1 MKIHHL
7 NCGSMR
13 KLEPIDDGMPSAH
26 AVAHCLLVE
35 TDRDG
40 LVLVEAG
47 LGLGD
52 VRDPA
57 GSLAADWTEMVEPVL
72 DPAETAVRQVERL
85 GYAPADVRHVLL
97 THLDVD
103 HSGGLPDFPGARV
116 HVLEDELTAALAEA
130 PSRRYRPAHWAHGPH
145 WETYGTGAGEEWFGF
160 GGVRLP
166 HGLPADFLL
175 VPLGGH
181 TAGHA
186 AVAVRDGGRWLLHAG
201 DAYFYHGELR
211 ADEPQPHPL
220 LDFVQT
226 GSQVDAEL
234 RLRNRDRLRALV
246 RDHADEV
253 EVFSAHDPWEL
264 RRFTSPGE

>member
-13 KLEPIDDGMPSAH
+13 KLEPIDDGLPSAH

-47 LGLGD
+47 LGLGN

-85 GYAPADVRHVLL
+85 GYAPADVRHILL

-103 HSGGLPDFPGARV
+103 HSGGLPDFPDARV
-116 HVLEDELTAALAEA
+116 HVLEEELTAALAEA
-130 PSRRYRPAHWAHGPH
+130 PSRRYRPAHWAHGPR

-160 GGVRLP
+160 GGVRRP

-220 LDFVQT
+220 LDLVQT

-234 RLRNRDRLRALV
+234 RLRNRDRLRGLV

-264 RRFTSPGE
+264 RRYTSPGE